1 MCALCWFGI
10 FGTFAFKVKEIDE
23 YDYLMPMQIMNLVSI
38 DTIAIQFSIMALI
51 IFRSSQVA
59 KKQVHILASGEVS
72 YDEYFD
78 SFQTSTIPNENS
90 ELTGIVQNS
99 LLLDLHH
106 SDTDTQSD
114 S

>member
-1 MCALCWFGI
+1 
-10 FGTFAFKVKEIDE
+10 
-23 YDYLMPMQIMNLVSI
+23 
-38 DTIAIQFSIMALI
+38 MALI

-90 ELTGIVQNS
+90 ELTGIV
-99 LLLDLHH
+99 
-106 SDTDTQSD
+106 
-114 S
+114 